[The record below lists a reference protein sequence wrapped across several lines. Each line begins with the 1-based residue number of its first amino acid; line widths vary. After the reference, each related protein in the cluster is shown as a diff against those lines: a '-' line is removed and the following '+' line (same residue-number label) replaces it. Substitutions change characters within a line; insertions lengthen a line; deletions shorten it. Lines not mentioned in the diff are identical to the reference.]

1 MTNYI
6 VCPDCGYKLFKA
18 GDGSNVEDDLQR
30 LFRFA
35 WYGSIYDV
43 NYETNN
49 GRGESDVKV
58 SSGAKEKHIVEF
70 KLASNPRL
78 SHIFEQ
84 VAIYEQANQCTDSLY
99 AIFYFNEAERVKV
112 KNMLIDT
119 KTDKLLDKSI
129 FIIDCSYDNKQSASQ
144 ADAHPLE

>member
-1 MTNYI
+1 MYFSEYFKVKKQLIEDYGAIDINLI
-6 VCPDCGYKLFKA
+6 CDLPLFIDPMLIFNSQKQEY
-18 GDGSNVEDDLQR
+18 VDL
-30 LFRFA
+30 
-35 WYGSIYDV
+35 
-43 NYETNN
+43 
-49 GRGESDVKV
+49 
-58 SSGAKEKHIVEF
+58 H
-70 KLASNPRL
+70 PRL

>member
-1 MTNYI
+1 MVI
-6 VCPDCGYKLFKA
+6 DFQSVID
-18 GDGSNVEDDLQR
+18 
-30 LFRFA
+30 
-35 WYGSIYDV
+35 
-43 NYETNN
+43 
-49 GRGESDVKV
+49 
-58 SSGAKEKHIVEF
+58 
-70 KLASNPRL
+70 NPRL